1 MSKVLL
7 LGKLTPNGLCKVLEK
22 LSLVHSQS
30 QAVLFILFYF
40 IFSNKASGKA
50 KVAVSLFAA

>member
-30 QAVLFILFYF
+30 QAVLFI
-40 IFSNKASGKA
+40 FSNKTSGKA